1 VPSPTTLTLGSPGL
15 TGTYQIVVDNTGNF
29 NIEAPLGTQNPNAT
43 VVKAFVTT
51 TPEPSTVAL
60 MATGF
65 LGLIPMLRRR
75 RRG

>member
-1 VPSPTTLTLGSPGL
+1 L
-15 TGTYQIVVDNTGNF
+15 TGSYQIVVDNTGNF
-29 NIEAPLGTQNPNAT
+29 NIEAPLSTQNPNAT